1 MKGILPLLL
10 STSEFREM
18 FHNAFPKFRVDL
30 GKPLLILAVKNE
42 HSLKILLPGLLG
54 DQGMG

>member
-1 MKGILPLLL
+1 
-10 STSEFREM
+10 M
-18 FHNAFPKFRVDL
+18 FHNASLKFRADL
-30 GKPLLILAVKNE
+30 GKPLLILTVKNE